1 METYGTVLVAV
12 LVLVVVVFVV
22 PRVMGGNTMVCNRCD
37 GTGEINE
44 RWPDPSEK
52 SGFHVARGKCPKC
65 KGRGKLK
72 IA

>member
-1 METYGTVLVAV
+1 MEVFAAMLVAV
-12 LVLVVVVFVV
+12 VVLAVVVLLV
-22 PRVMGGNTMVCNRCD
+22 PRLMGGNTMVCNRCD

-65 KGRGKLK
+65 KGKGRVRLS
-72 IA
+72 